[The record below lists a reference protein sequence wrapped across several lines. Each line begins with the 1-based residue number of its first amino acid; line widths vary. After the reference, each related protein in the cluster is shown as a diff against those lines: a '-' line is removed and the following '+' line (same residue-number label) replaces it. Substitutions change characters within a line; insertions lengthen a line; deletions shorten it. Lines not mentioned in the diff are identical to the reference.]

1 MDGSI
6 VKTGDIS
13 LVNIL
18 EDKGY
23 KWLTKD
29 KEQDD

>member
-6 VKTGDIS
+6 VKTGDID

-23 KWLTKD
+23 KWIK
-29 KEQDD
+29 KGSN